1 MGPHRH
7 VSYRNPA
14 VQPLPQIDLQL
25 RAKRRVKTLM
35 ERLSEFG
42 STAGTTFP
50 QLRSTPVDG
59 QLWLNSLPL
68 HVTLDAMKAD
78 PALLEAAL
86 VGYQSRLTQINQAI
100 SEIRRRLSQ
109 KDETAET
116 PVKRT
121 RRKMSR
127 AARKRI
133 AAAQKKR
140 WADYKKSK
148 GAS

>member
-1 MGPHRH
+1 M
-7 VSYRNPA
+7 
-14 VQPLPQIDLQL
+14 PQVDVQL
-25 RAKRRVKTLM
+25 RAKRRVKSLI
-35 ERLSEFG
+35 ERLSEFSSPG
-42 STAGTTFP
+42 GAVLP
-50 QLRSTPVDG
+50 QRLSVRADG

-86 VGYQSRLTQINQAI
+86 VGYQSRLTEINQAI

-109 KDETAET
+109 KDETVET
-116 PVKRT
+116 PVKRA

-133 AAAQKKR
+133 AAAQKAR

-148 GAS
+148 GAR

>member
-1 MGPHRH
+1 M
-7 VSYRNPA
+7 
-14 VQPLPQIDLQL
+14 LPTDPEI
-25 RAKRRVKTLM
+25 RAKRRLKSLM
-35 ERLSEFG
+35 ERLAEFG
-42 STAGTTFP
+42 PRAETKLPEALS
-50 QLRSTPVDG
+50 QLDNR
-59 QLWLNSLPL
+59 QLWLNLLAP

-109 KDETAET
+109 KDETVEP
-116 PVKRT
+116 PVKPA

-148 GAS
+148 GGS

>member
-1 MGPHRH
+1 MVPYRH

-14 VQPLPQIDLQL
+14 IEPAPQIDLQL
-25 RAKRRVKTLM
+25 RAKRRVKSLM
-35 ERLSEFG
+35 QRLSEFG
-42 STAGTTFP
+42 PTGDATLP
-50 QLRSTPVDG
+50 QLLSASPDG

-116 PVKRT
+116 PVKRA